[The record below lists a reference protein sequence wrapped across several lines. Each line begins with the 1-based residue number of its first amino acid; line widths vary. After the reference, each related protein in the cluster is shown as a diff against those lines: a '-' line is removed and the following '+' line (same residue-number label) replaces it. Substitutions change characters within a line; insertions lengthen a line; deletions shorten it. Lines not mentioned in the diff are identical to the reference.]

1 MALQLTEKSL
11 RQFIEEVSD
20 QHHAM
25 TGAVIA
31 ASAAQAAALGE
42 ACMQISLDN
51 QVDKLDWHDVTARIE
66 QMLHIK
72 NTLIEWCDQ
81 EANATAEYTALEE
94 AGVELSGWRI
104 LCDSPA
110 EISRLSIEAVKVLQ
124 NFRPLVSEGVQDD
137 LELAITLLV
146 GTARAGLLLLDS
158 KLEIWPYPAL
168 VQEYEPILAELE
180 QQISQLSPIRRI
192 R

>member
-1 MALQLTEKSL
+1 VALQPTEKSV
-11 RQFIEEVSD
+11 RQFIGEVSD
-20 QHHAM
+20 QHHAV

-42 ACMQISLDN
+42 ACLQISLDN

-66 QMLHIK
+66 HMLHIK

-81 EANATAEYTALEE
+81 DAAAAAEYAALQE

-124 NFRPLVSEGVQDD
+124 NFRPLVFRGVEDD

-146 GTARAGLLLLDS
+146 GTARAGVLLLNS
-158 KLEIWPYPAL
+158 KLGRWPYPSL
-168 VQEYEPILAELE
+168 LHEYEPVLAELE
-180 QQISQLSPIRRI
+180 QQIGQLSPVRRI